1 MDSLMSYALV
11 WFKRDLRWQDHAALA
26 TACQRGPVRCI
37 YVVEPELWLQADAAL
52 QHFEFIRES
61 LQMVDAH
68 LRTLGGCIEIHHGEL
83 PDVLS
88 RIWQEAPFAG
98 LYSHEETGNGFTYAR
113 DLKVSAWCKVHGIV
127 WHEFPQFGVVRG
139 LKNRNL
145 WQSAWERHMAAPV
158 ENPHSLRFWRKPAES
173 AFSMSAPSHLR
184 HNPPMRQLGGRANAL
199 KILHSFLSARS
210 MGYRGG
216 ISSPLS
222 APDAC
227 SRLSAHL
234 SYGCISM
241 REVVQQ
247 TRAQMAVMPQQASR
261 HRAGLTAFASRLY
274 WHCHFI
280 QKLESE
286 PEIEWRNMHPG
297 YDGLREHD
305 FNLEYF
311 EALKE
316 ARTGWPMVDACV
328 TMLRETGWLN
338 FRMRAMLVSVAAYPL
353 WLHWRPVGEWLAT
366 QFLDYEPGIHWSQLQ
381 MQSGTTGINTTR
393 VYNPIKQ
400 AQDHDPYGKFVRRW
414 LPHLRH
420 VPDTGLF
427 EPWLIP
433 NEQKNN
439 AAIKGQIVE
448 PLVDLAAATRES
460 KQRLYARRKQ
470 PETIDGKKAV
480 IEKHASRQSRQSR
493 KKTISSQKLNEK
505 QLGFDF

>member
-1 MDSLMSYALV
+1 MSYSLV
-11 WFKRDLRWQDHAALA
+11 WFKRDLRWQDHSALA
-26 TACQRGPVRCI
+26 KASKNGPVRCI
-37 YVVEPELWLQADAAL
+37 YVIEPELWLQPDAAL

-61 LQMVDAH
+61 LQVLDAN
-68 LRTLGGCIEIHHGEL
+68 LRSLGGCIDIHHGEL
-83 PDVLS
+83 SDVLS
-88 RIWQEAPFAG
+88 RIWQDAPFTG
-98 LYSHEETGNGFTYAR
+98 LYSHEETGNGFSYAR
-113 DLKVSAWCKVHGIV
+113 DLKVSAWCKVHGVV

-145 WQSAWERHMAAPV
+145 WQSAWERHMASPV
-158 ENPHSLRFWRKPAES
+158 EKVDSLRFWREPSES
-173 AFSMSAPSHLR
+173 TFSMGAPHHLR
-184 HNPPMRQLGGRANAL
+184 HNPPMRQLGGRVHAL
-199 KILHSFLSARS
+199 KTLHSFLNARS

-227 SRLSAHL
+227 SRLSAYL

-247 TRAQMAVMPQQASR
+247 TRTHMAEMPQQASR
-261 HRAGLTAFASRLY
+261 HRASLAAFTSRLY

-286 PEIEWRNMHPG
+286 PEIEWRNMHQG

-311 EALKE
+311 EALKD
-316 ARTGWPMVDACV
+316 ARTGWPMVDACI

-414 LPHLRH
+414 LPYMLP
-420 VPDTGLF
+420 VPDTWLF
-427 EPWLIP
+427 EPWLMP
-433 NEQKNN
+433 EQQKNN
-439 AAIKGQIVE
+439 LGLSCHIAE
-448 PLVDLAAATRES
+448 PLVDLASATRES
-460 KQRLYARRKQ
+460 KQRLHARRKQ

-480 IEKHASRQSRQSR
+480 IDKHASRKSMPSRQ
-493 KKTISSQKLNEK
+493 KTISTKRLNES

>member
-1 MDSLMSYALV
+1 MNYALV
-11 WFKRDLRWQDHAALA
+11 WFKRDLRWQDNSALA
-26 TACQRGPVRCI
+26 KACQHGPVRCI
-37 YVVEPELWLQADAAL
+37 YVVEPALWLQPEAAL

-61 LQMVDAH
+61 LQILDDF

-83 PDVLS
+83 PDVLN
-88 RIWQEAPFAG
+88 RIWQEAPFTG

-145 WQSAWERHMAAPV
+145 WQSAWEQHMAAPIEKV
-158 ENPHSLRFWRKPAES
+158 ESWRFWRKPADN
-173 AFSMSAPSHLR
+173 AFSMIAPSHLR

-199 KILHSFLSARS
+199 KILHSFLHARS

-247 TRAQMAVMPQQASR
+247 TRAYIAEMPQQASR
-261 HRAGLTAFASRLY
+261 HRAGLTAFTSRLY

-286 PEIEWRNMHPG
+286 PEIEWRNMHQG
-297 YDGLREHD
+297 YDDLREHD

-414 LPHLRH
+414 LPHLRP
-420 VPDTGLF
+420 VPDTWLF

-433 NEQKNN
+433 DHLKNN
-439 AAIKGQIVE
+439 AALKGQIVE
-448 PLVDLAAATRES
+448 PLVDLATATRES

-470 PETIDGKKAV
+470 PEIIGGKKAV
-480 IEKHASRQSRQSR
+480 IDKHASRKSMQSR
-493 KKTISSQKLNEK
+493 KKAVSSQRLNEK